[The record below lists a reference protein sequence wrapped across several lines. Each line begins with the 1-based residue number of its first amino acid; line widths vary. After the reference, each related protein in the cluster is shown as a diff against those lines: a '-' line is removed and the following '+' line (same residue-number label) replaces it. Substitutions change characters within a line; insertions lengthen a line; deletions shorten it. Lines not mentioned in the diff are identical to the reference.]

1 MPTLTSHRFSF
12 SAPVAPTAIWAALTN
27 DRARFLYRMGLT
39 SSWQQGAPLVLD
51 AADAGRLEGT
61 IHFACEPERVTYSI
75 DDPSGPSTYLTW
87 EVRPAPTGSVVH
99 LTVDDSEGET
109 DEDAENI
116 WLPVLERLHEEIR
129 RTCGSPTPQG

>member
-12 SAPVAPTAIWAALTN
+12 SAPVDPPRIWAALTN
-27 DRARFLYRMGLT
+27 DQARYLYRMGIA
-39 SSWQQGAPLVLD
+39 SSWQQGAPLALD
-51 AADAGRLEGT
+51 AAGSGHLEGK
-61 IHFACEPERVTYSI
+61 IHFASEPTRVTFSI

-109 DEDAENI
+109 DEDAENT
-116 WLPVLERLHEEIR
+116 WLPVLERLHEELR
-129 RTCGSPTPQG
+129 RNHASPTAEA